1 MSGLL
6 FRPLRQIADKFNTL
20 QMGMVAVDRIFSIF
34 ENNSIINETGDIDTP
49 SFKGK
54 IEFNNV
60 RFSYISNI
68 EVLKG
73 VSFLVKPG
81 ETLAIVGPTGSGK
94 TTIINLISRFYN
106 INSGQIKIDDKSI
119 NDYKLNCLRSNIGVI
134 LQDVFLFADTIQNNV
149 TLFDEDISEDQ
160 VINAAKELGIHDF
173 IMSLPGNYNFN
184 VQERGNTLSS
194 GQKQLIAF
202 MRVLIKNP
210 DILILDEA
218 TSSIDSYSEDL
229 IKNATRRI
237 TKNKTSVVIAH
248 RLSTIEAASTII
260 YMEDGLILEIGSHK
274 ELMEVENGRYRQLH
288 QEQFANVEQLN

>member
-1 MSGLL
+1 
-6 FRPLRQIADKFNTL
+6 
-20 QMGMVAVDRIFSIF
+20 
-34 ENNSIINETGDIDTP
+34 
-49 SFKGK
+49 
-54 IEFNNV
+54 
-60 RFSYISNI
+60 
-68 EVLKG
+68 
-73 VSFLVKPG
+73 
-81 ETLAIVGPTGSGK
+81 
-94 TTIINLISRFYN
+94 
-106 INSGQIKIDDKSI
+106 
-119 NDYKLNCLRSNIGVI
+119 
-134 LQDVFLFADTIQNNV
+134 
-149 TLFDEDISEDQ
+149 
-160 VINAAKELGIHDF
+160 
-173 IMSLPGNYNFN
+173 MSLPGNYNFN

-260 YMEDGLILEIGSHK
+260 YMEDGLILEKGSHK